1 MNTLRDNAAVGRLE
15 MEESG
20 QTVFADYRL
29 EGTRLIIDHVEAPPS
44 LRGTGAAGRFMTGL
58 GEFARSKDLKIVP
71 LCGYAARWLRGSAG
85 YRDLIVG

>member
-1 MNTLRDNAAVGRLE
+1 MNTLRDNAAEGRLE
-15 MEESG
+15 MDEAG

-29 EGTRLIIDHVEAPPS
+29 DGTRLIIDHVEAPPA

-58 GEFARSKDLKIVP
+58 AELARSRGLKILP